1 MCHHSGAGAPLRGL
15 TVQWQLPVL
24 RGQNT
29 QLCEALQD
37 LRTEGATAVDWAWL
51 AGELA
56 QLHPSACP
64 RLILTMPQTCRWE
77 YFPTERLH

>member
-1 MCHHSGAGAPLRGL
+1 M
-15 TVQWQLPVL
+15 QWQLPVL

-29 QLCEALQD
+29 RLREALQD
-37 LRTEGATAVDWAWL
+37 LRTDGATAVAWAWL

-64 RLILTMPQTCRWE
+64 RPILTMSLGVLSYRKVA
-77 YFPTERLH
+77 LSMK